1 MVLVALMWVAVAVQA
16 ATQEELRERIKQ
28 HCYADY
34 KQMYRQPE
42 GGALIY
48 PYLTPGSRQYARVL
62 WDWDSW
68 LSDVALRQILADT
81 GSEGDKREALVYE
94 QGCVLNMIA
103 WVEGRTVVR
112 EF

>member
-1 MVLVALMWVAVAVQA
+1 MVLVALMWGAVAVQA
-16 ATQEELRERIKQ
+16 ATQEE
-28 HCYADY
+28 
-34 KQMYRQPE
+34 
-42 GGALIY
+42 
-48 PYLTPGSRQYARVL
+48 
-62 WDWDSW
+62 W

-94 QGCVLNMIA
+94 QGCVLNYLVLNMIA